1 MSSRTERGAS
11 VGWLVSGW
19 LGWWGGATRRVNR
32 PRAGRRRSRRSC
44 WASSSAL
51 MRSWMRSLSRAIA
64 SVRSRGSRPRAI
76 SYWMRRAGGG
86 GRGARPRPISWG
98 RRRAAGRAGAK
109 KPVLTA
115 LVLPGCAPGLRLGG
129 RDVGALLVGDGL
141 EAGADDAEG
150 GDVVLLGGEGDGQE
164 GGDGGDLGGGD
175 DAGGGGH

>member
-1 MSSRTERGAS
+1 M
-11 VGWLVSGW
+11 
-19 LGWWGGATRRVNR
+19 RVNR
-32 PRAGRRRSRRSC
+32 PRAGIRRSSRSC

-76 SYWMRRAGGG
+76 SYWMRRA
-86 GRGARPRPISWG
+86 
-98 RRRAAGRAGAK
+98 AGRARAK

-150 GDVVLLGGEGDGQE
+150 GDVVLLGGEGDGKQ
-164 GGDGGDLGGGD
+164 GCDGDDLGGGD
-175 DAGGGGH
+175 DAGFVGHQGSLRTWPVWMT